1 MEHKPPN
8 QRGSREDLIVKL
20 YHQDGLQPN
29 QVAKMVGC
37 AYSTVMG
44 TLHRR
49 GIPIRKKGVCA
60 PRGSDHPSCKLTAE
74 ELNELESELMAG
86 RQKFG
91 DLGIKY
97 GLSRERVRQIAKRLG
112 APTGR
117 QIQAMTRIARA
128 AQESEAKA
136 LAAQAR
142 KEARLEKYQRWQA
155 LWDRGLTVPEMAAE
169 LGMTPGSVSVRIVM
183 LRRRFPDWFQLR
195 RQSYGTKA
203 S

>member
-20 YHQDGLQPN
+20 YHQDGLLVN
-29 QVAKMVGC
+29 QVAKTVGC

-49 GIPIRKKGVCA
+49 GVPIRKRAACA
-60 PRGSDHPSCKLTAE
+60 PRGSDHPSCKLSQE
-74 ELNELESELMAG
+74 ELNELESELMGG

-91 DLGIKY
+91 DLGAKY

-117 QIQAMTRIARA
+117 QIQAMSRIARA

-142 KEARLEKYQRWQA
+142 KEARLEKYQRWQE

-183 LRRRFPDWFQLR
+183 LRRRFPSWFALR
-195 RQSYGTKA
+195 RQAYGTKT
-203 S
+203 